1 MDDKKRVN
9 IKYQYYQLC
18 TFDGD
23 EYTENLYD
31 LVDWMRRISTIPKKE
46 TVHEVEGVEG
56 RVENIELIYDDKFY
70 ALNFMRLDVISN
82 NYILTKDGDA
92 RHIDLKDDEYIG
104 KNTVMIYDPKF
115 SIAMIQCNRGSYGP
129 FSLQNY
135 INSFN
140 YDGILCYFRPIYDGL
155 NMDNLSKSRA
165 IKLDVRFSNIKK
177 FKPKTKF
184 FERII
189 NSCEEI
195 DCLAA
200 HIECSLGYIRNAELD
215 KETVFGVISDLRNL
229 NNKDAISSA
238 KIKLSG
244 DQQSGIIDIFE
255 NIFNDNISYVIPARK
270 ELDFSTMVESMLS
283 QYYEKGSRNK
293 LYRLLE

>member
-165 IKLDVRFSNIKK
+165 IKLDVGFPILK
-177 FKPKTKF
+177 
-184 FERII
+184 
-189 NSCEEI
+189 
-195 DCLAA
+195 
-200 HIECSLGYIRNAELD
+200 SLNQ
-215 KETVFGVISDLRNL
+215 KQNFLR
-229 NNKDAISSA
+229 
-238 KIKLSG
+238 
-244 DQQSGIIDIFE
+244 E
-255 NIFNDNISYVIPARK
+255 
-270 ELDFSTMVESMLS
+270 
-283 QYYEKGSRNK
+283 
-293 LYRLLE
+293 